1 MGGEVVETQMNS
13 HCEVIED
20 QLRQVR
26 LSQSPKSLLL
36 VGEEGR
42 EDFHLLVSSQGDGDA
57 DESSCILCSFY
68 SQEDGVG
75 NMKKMFFIDQGVLD
89 VKLLDC

>member
-1 MGGEVVETQMNS
+1 MVETQMNS

-42 EDFHLLVSSQGDGDA
+42 EDLHLLVSSKCDGDA
-57 DESSCILCSFY
+57 DKSSCVMCSFY
-68 SQEDGVG
+68 SQENGVG